1 MHFVDRKEFASRE
14 SFNKEYGNL
23 KSAPQLKSLHAKL
36 KPYLLRREKQHVEKS
51 VPPKQE
57 ILIEVELTAIQKQY
71 YRAIYEQKTS
81 FLFQKDGKDGPSLSN
96 LAMELRKCCL
106 HLFLIKG
113 AERELYKH
121 YDGEPAVDVIIKA
134 SAKMTLLDKLLPKLK
149 SEGHR
154 VLIFSQFRVM
164 LDIIEDYLEFRQFK
178 YERVD
183 GTITGNK
190 RQRSIDKFA
199 GCDDVFVML
208 LSTRAGGVGINLTQ
222 ADTVIIFDRWAT

>member
-1 MHFVDRKEFASRE
+1 
-14 SFNKEYGNL
+14 
-23 KSAPQLKSLHAKL
+23 
-36 KPYLLRREKQHVEKS
+36 
-51 VPPKQE
+51 
-57 ILIEVELTAIQKQY
+57 
-71 YRAIYEQKTS
+71 
-81 FLFQKDGKDGPSLSN
+81 
-96 LAMELRKCCL
+96 MELRKCCL

-121 YDGEPAVDVIIKA
+121 YDGEPALEVIIKA

-149 SEGHR
+149 NEGHR

-164 LDIIEDYLEFRQFK
+164 LDIIEDYLEFRNFK

-183 GTITGNK
+183 GTITGGK

-199 GCDDVFVML
+199 CNEDVFVML

-222 ADTVIIFDRWAT
+222 ADTVIIFDR